1 MVDSVMNGV
10 ALYDTSIVLM
20 YDSVDR
26 KMTAKSLD
34 SILDYLLKNGYEILP
49 IDENTIPIR
58 HS

>member
-1 MVDSVMNGV
+1 MNGV

-49 IDENTIPIR
+49 IDENTIPIH